1 MPNITQG
8 ILPILLAPGLNESQ
22 WEFGYY
28 QLSNVNEI
36 FNISKVNNWQNNPVF
51 RGVDD
56 GYYYV
61 VARMKARH
69 NVFDFKREL
78 LNCNAGTCVLQILA
92 ATRVTSASSCI
103 LRIVTASRVISGG
116 GTGGGQNEEFS
127 GIVLL
132 GRNI

>member
-28 QLSNVNEI
+28 QLASVIETFDIN
-36 FNISKVNNWQNNPVF
+36 KVANWQNNPVF

-56 GYYYV
+56 GYYFV

-69 NVFDFKREL
+69 KVFDFKKEL
-78 LNCNAGTCVLQILA
+78 LSCNGGTCILQIIA
-92 ATRVTSASSCI
+92 ATKTPSASSCI

-116 GTGGGQNEEFS
+116 GGSQNEEFS